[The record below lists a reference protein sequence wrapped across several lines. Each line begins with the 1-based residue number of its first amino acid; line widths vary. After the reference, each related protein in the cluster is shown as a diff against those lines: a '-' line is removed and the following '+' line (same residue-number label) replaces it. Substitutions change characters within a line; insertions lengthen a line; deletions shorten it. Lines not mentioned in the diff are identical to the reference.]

1 MNVQTHTHTNT
12 TKDISILLV
21 IGIMYTTKIVK

>member
-1 MNVQTHTHTNT
+1 MNVQTHTHT
-12 TKDISILLV
+12 TKDISIMLV